1 MRTSLRGAAWLLAG
15 LLLGLPATASGQYF
29 GQNKVQR
36 QKFHFVVLQTEHFS
50 IYYYPEELGA
60 AQEMGRL
67 AERWYARLAKIFD
80 HQLTDKQILVLYS
93 SHAEFVQTNVVEG
106 EISEGVGGVTEGA
119 RRRIVLPMA
128 ATLADSNH
136 VLGHELVH
144 AFQYDTLNPRTAEYQ
159 PLWMIEGMAEYLSI
173 GARDPQTAMWLRDA
187 AYEDHLP
194 ALKNLD
200 DPNYFPYRFGH
211 AFWAYLTGRF
221 GDSIIGKIMDEVAL
235 PQGGIDPVK
244 AVENATG
251 VDEKSLSEAWHKA
264 IREMYDIAPG
274 VTTRGGLTGS
284 VLIDPSNERGQMNVS
299 PAISPDGSRVAF
311 LSARGH
317 LSIDLYLADA
327 VTGKVIKRLVSTAS
341 DPHFESLQ
349 FIASAGSWS
358 PDGSQLA
365 VATLQ
370 NGTAEL
376 AIFDGTSGKRL
387 REVPFP
393 DENEILQPA
402 WSPDGKTIAF
412 IGQAGGFTDLMIYSL
427 ETKQVRPLTHDHY
440 GDLEPAWSPDGKRV
454 VFVTE
459 RYSSDLS
466 ALSFG
471 GLRLATVSI
480 ADGTIAEIPTGLS
493 GNASSPQWSAD
504 GQSVYFVSDADGRP
518 NIYRANVESGKA
530 DRVTAA
536 AAGIMGITPTSAAVS
551 MAAHRDRMAVTLF
564 RNFGYEIHVIDTPA
578 ALISQGE
585 SGQDFAL
592 LPPETRAS
600 NIVQQQQDAPLEGL
614 PAADTFKTEPKKTK
628 LKLVSIGQSAG
639 VSTSQFGTF
648 FAGGVSFGFS
658 DVLGEHIV
666 GASIGLNGGIRDL
679 GGSLSYLNRTSRW
692 NWGTYFNRTPLTSGS
707 AAEGFAVRNGQTVFV
722 QQELIF
728 RQTISEVGA
737 VTAYPLNRVT
747 RAEFSGGFQN
757 IRFEQEIREATFD
770 PFTGQQIGSDVQHSQ
785 VADAL
790 NLFSATGAMVRDTST
805 SGATGPVL
813 GSRGRLE
820 ISQTGGD
827 LRFTTVT
834 ADYRQYVMPFQPV
847 TFAGRVLHIAR
858 YGSGSEDG
866 RLVPMFLGYP
876 TLVRGYEADSISA
889 SECSPTI
896 DGSCPEFDRLFG
908 SRILVLNGE
917 MRAPALGLFT
927 GQMKYGPVPVDIVG
941 FFDAGIA
948 WTSTTTPSFGA
959 GGAGDRSW
967 VSSAGV
973 GARFNFFGII
983 GELDLVHPFQRPT
996 RNLVWVFT
1004 FRTGF

>member
-1 MRTSLRGAAWLLAG
+1 MRTPLRFAALLLAG
-15 LLLGLPATASGQYF
+15 LMLGLPAAASGQYF

-36 QKFHFVVLQTEHFS
+36 QKFNFVVLQTKHFS
-50 IYYYPEELGA
+50 IYYYPEEAGA

-67 AERWYARLAKIFD
+67 AERWYTRLSRIFD
-80 HQLTDKQILVLYS
+80 HELVDKQILVLYA
-93 SHAEFVQTNVVEG
+93 SHAEFVQTNVIEG
-106 EISEGVGGVTEGA
+106 DIPEGVGGVTEGA

-144 AFQYDTLNPRTAEYQ
+144 AFQYDMLNPRTASYM
-159 PLWMIEGMAEYLSI
+159 PLWMIEGLAEYLSI
-173 GARDPQTAMWLRDA
+173 GSRDPQTAMWLRDA

-194 ALKNLD
+194 ALRNLD

-221 GDSIIGKIMDEVAL
+221 GDSIIGKLMDEVGL

-264 IREMYDIAPG
+264 IRETYDIAPG
-274 VTTRGGLTGS
+274 VTTRGGLSGN
-284 VLIDPSNERGQMNVS
+284 VLIDPSAERGQLNVS
-299 PAISPDGSRVAF
+299 PALSPDGSRVAF

-327 VTGKVIKRLVSTAS
+327 LTGKVIKRLVSTAS

-349 FIASAGSWS
+349 FIASAGAWS
-358 PDGSQLA
+358 PDGDQLA

-370 NGTAEL
+370 DGAAAL
-376 AIFDGTSGKRL
+376 AIFDGQSGKRL
-387 REVPFP
+387 SEVKFL
-393 DENEILQPA
+393 NHGEILQPA

-412 IGQAGGFTDLMIYSL
+412 VGQAGGFTDLLLYSL
-427 ETKQVRPLTHDHY
+427 ETKQTRLLTHDHF
-440 GDLEPAWSPDGKRV
+440 GDLQPAWSPDGKHV

-459 RYSSDLS
+459 RFSSDLS
-466 ALSFG
+466 SLVFG
-471 GLRLATVSI
+471 GYRLATVSL
-480 ADGTIAEIPTGLS
+480 AEGVIAEIPTGLP
-493 GNASSPQWSAD
+493 GNSSSPQWSPD
-504 GQSVYFVSDADGRP
+504 GRSVYFVSDADGRP
-518 NIYRANVESGKA
+518 NVYRANVESGKA

-536 AAGIMGITPTSAAVS
+536 AAGIAGITPTSAAMS
-551 MAAHRDRMAVTLF
+551 MAAKRDRMAVTLF

-578 ALISQGE
+578 ALVTQGE
-585 SGQDFAL
+585 SGQDFAE
-592 LPPETRAS
+592 LPPLTRAT
-600 NIVQQQQDAPLEGL
+600 NIVAQQRDAPLEGL
-614 PAADTFKTEPKKTK
+614 PAADSFTTEPKKTK

-658 DVLGEHIV
+658 DVLGEHLV

-728 RQTISEVGA
+728 RQTVMETGF

-757 IRFEQEIREATFD
+757 IRFEEELREATFD
-770 PFTGQQIGSDVQHSQ
+770 PFTGQQISSDVRRTT
-785 VADAL
+785 VADSL
-790 NLFSATGAMVRDTST
+790 NLFSATAAMVRDTST
-805 SGATGPVL
+805 FGATGPVL

-820 ISQTGGD
+820 VSQTNGD
-827 LRFTTVT
+827 LQYTTLT
-834 ADYRQYVMPFQPV
+834 ADYRHYVMPIQPV
-847 TFAGRVLHIAR
+847 TFAGRLLHIAR
-858 YGSGSEDG
+858 YGPGSEDN
-866 RLVPMFLGYP
+866 RLVPLFLGYP
-876 TLVRGYEADSISA
+876 TLIRGYQADSFSA
-889 SECSPTI
+889 NECSPTV

-917 MRAPALGLFT
+917 VRAPALGLFT
-927 GQMKYGPVPVDIVG
+927 GQMKYGPIPVDIVG
-941 FFDAGIA
+941 FFDAGVA
-948 WTSTTTPSFGA
+948 WTNTTTPGFA
-959 GGAGDRSW
+959 GGTRNWAT
-967 VSSAGV
+967 SAGV
-973 GARFNFFGII
+973 GARFNFFGIV
-983 GELDLVHPFQRPT
+983 GEVDLVHPFQRPT
-996 RNLVWVFT
+996 RNLIWVFT
-1004 FRTGF
+1004 FTAGF